1 MEKQTLCEEI
11 ASVLQTELRNYG
23 NVIAGDGNIL
33 VTLSPED
40 FKQRL
45 GPIFLHASQ
54 LIDLYFPHR
63 GEDIRLLFCNRDS
76 HEQNVFRIWHSVA
89 A

>member
-1 MEKQTLCEEI
+1 MEKRTLSEEI

-23 NVIAGDGNIL
+23 NVIAADGNIL

-45 GPIFLHASQ
+45 GPIFLHTSQ

-63 GEDIRLLFCNRDS
+63 DEDIRLLFCDRDGQQ
-76 HEQNVFRIWHSVA
+76 QNVFRIWHSVA